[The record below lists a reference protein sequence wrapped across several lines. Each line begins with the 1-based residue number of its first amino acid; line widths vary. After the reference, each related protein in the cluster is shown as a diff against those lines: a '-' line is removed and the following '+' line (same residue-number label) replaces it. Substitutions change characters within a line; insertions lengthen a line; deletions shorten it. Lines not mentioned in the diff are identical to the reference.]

1 VLYVLDAVAETMT
14 PIFDFQVGEG
24 HFVLSA
30 PFKNASRVLVS
41 LYETDQVG
49 AAPVAYPCQQFWFYT
64 APAAYGAHCALHSI
78 LHTCTSAVAAV
89 SSSEGVRW
97 H

>member
-1 VLYVLDAVAETMT
+1 MLQGLMTARYIPNGQGQFLITAGHGVLYVLDAVAETVT

-24 HFVLSA
+24 HCVLSA

-49 AAPVAYPCQQFWFYT
+49 AAT
-64 APAAYGAHCALHSI
+64 AAA
-78 LHTCTSAVAAV
+78 
-89 SSSEGVRW
+89 
-97 H
+97 